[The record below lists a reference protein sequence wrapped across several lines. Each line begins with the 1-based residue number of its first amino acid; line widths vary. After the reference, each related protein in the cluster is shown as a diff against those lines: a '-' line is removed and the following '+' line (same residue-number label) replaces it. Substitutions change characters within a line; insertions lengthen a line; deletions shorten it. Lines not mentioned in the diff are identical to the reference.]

1 MAVKRGRESIMN
13 GLLVLLIFFL
23 TLYAPIELSRVIVSW
38 GLAPVFIFELTFM
51 WLFYGLA
58 VFIIALIVHRCL
70 KQSQGNKERGIKMI
84 KTVIRF
90 QNMVMAFDTEGEQVP
105 KYQGRYKD
113 VKGSILRDTSPDT
126 VFSQWFNYDSEPE
139 TVSREEW

>member
-1 MAVKRGRESIMN
+1 
-13 GLLVLLIFFL
+13 
-23 TLYAPIELSRVIVSW
+23 VIVNW

-58 VFIIALIVHRCL
+58 VFIIALIVHRRL
-70 KQSQGNKERGIKMI
+70 KQRQGNKERGIKMI

-113 VKGSILRDTSPDT
+113 VKGDILRDALPDT
-126 VFSQWFNYDSEPE
+126 VFTQWFNYDSEPE